1 MKQGEMIT
9 CFCGGDYHPI
19 INKRS
24 SSLSCILKSN
34 DEIALYCYEDIIA
47 QVNID
52 TNEIIV
58 INKID
63 YSETK
68 YRLLCKIKRELLDLS
83 INYTCKNDFNVVEYD

>member
-9 CFCGGDYHPI
+9 CFCGGDYHAI
-19 INKRS
+19 INQRA

-34 DEIALYCYEDIIA
+34 DEIALYCYGNIIA

-63 YSETK
+63 YDDTM

>member
-1 MKQGEMIT
+1 MIT
-9 CFCGGDYHPI
+9 CFCGGDYHAI
-19 INKRS
+19 INQRA

-34 DEIALYCYEDIIA
+34 DEIALYCYGNIIA
-47 QVNID
+47 QFNID
-52 TNEIIV
+52 TNEILV

-63 YSETK
+63 GSDTM